1 MEERRR
7 FERFQ
12 LRLPV
17 RMEVISSGKRQIFD
31 LETKDISAAGVF
43 IETSERFSK
52 GTPVRLSM
60 TLSSS
65 RIQELTGSQSL
76 IKVKGIVA
84 RSDPTGLAVSFVDR
98 HTAGRLMGRSGHGLQ
113 RNTPRTSW
121 FSVALICGRASLF
134 FAWMRRC
141 TPGPP
146 MGKYTQP
153 QPGVS
158 HLNRAVIPVSRCSIR
173 LRRNPRR

>member
-17 RMEVISSGKRQIFD
+17 RMEVIISGKRQIFD

-43 IETSERFSK
+43 IETSERFSE
-52 GTPVRLSM
+52 GTPVQLSM
-60 TLSSS
+60 TLSSN

-84 RSDPTGLAVSFVDR
+84 RSAPTGLAVSF
-98 HTAGRLMGRSGHGLQ
+98 AGRKEIL
-113 RNTPRTSW
+113 
-121 FSVALICGRASLF
+121 SLN
-134 FAWMRRC
+134 ANSA
-141 TPGPP
+141 PP
-146 MGKYTQP
+146 HREGDSDESLHDR
-153 QPGVS
+153 G
-158 HLNRAVIPVSRCSIR
+158 A
-173 LRRNPRR
+173 

>member
-17 RMEVISSGKRQIFD
+17 RMEVNSSGKRQIFD

-60 TLSSS
+60 TLSSNK
-65 RIQELTGSQSL
+65 IQELTGSQSL
-76 IKVKGIVA
+76 IKVKGIVV
-84 RSDPTGLAVSFVDR
+84 RSAPTGLAVSF
-98 HTAGRLMGRSGHGLQ
+98 AGRREILSLNANSAPTHREGDSDESAHDISG
-113 RNTPRTSW
+113 
-121 FSVALICGRASLF
+121 
-134 FAWMRRC
+134 
-141 TPGPP
+141 
-146 MGKYTQP
+146 
-153 QPGVS
+153 
-158 HLNRAVIPVSRCSIR
+158 
-173 LRRNPRR
+173 